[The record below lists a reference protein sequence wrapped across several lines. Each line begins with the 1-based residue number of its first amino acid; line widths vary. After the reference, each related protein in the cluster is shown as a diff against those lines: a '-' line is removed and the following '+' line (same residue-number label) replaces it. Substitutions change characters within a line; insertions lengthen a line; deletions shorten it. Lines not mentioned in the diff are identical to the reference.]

1 MDLRMINDFMMQFLW
16 MDFELVRINPQTV
29 ELHGFIDEAYEDKI
43 IITFSSVHMVCAT
56 VSFTY
61 EGNGNF
67 ISIANDHQSR
77 SINYA
82 YDVTVGNTV
91 FVLSNTNIQG
101 DMFIVAKKVEME
113 VLP

>member
-43 IITFSSVHMVCAT
+43 IITFSSVHMAD
-56 VSFTY
+56 Y